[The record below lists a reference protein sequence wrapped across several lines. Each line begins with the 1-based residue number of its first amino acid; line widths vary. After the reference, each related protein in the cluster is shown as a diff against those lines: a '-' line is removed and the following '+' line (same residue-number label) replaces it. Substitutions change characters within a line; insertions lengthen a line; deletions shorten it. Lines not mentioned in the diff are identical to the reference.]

1 MGQTGFHKEN
11 DRLFFKA
18 RRRRKFL
25 MIWGAEYQD
34 SCIFGQGMK
43 GFRRLPS
50 EGRAGQR
57 RAGQGRNLK
66 RRAGRPVCPALKGR
80 DKETM
85 LFTRIK
91 VDDIEV
97 QNWSGLIVETKI
109 NSN

>member
-1 MGQTGFHKEN
+1 MIIVSSTNLGRAGQRRAGQSQLLECRAGRMGQTGFHKEN

-25 MIWGAEYQD
+25 TIWDAEYQD

-50 EGRAGQR
+50 AGRAGQR

-66 RRAGRPVCPALKGR
+66 RRAGRPVCPAL
-80 DKETM
+80 
-85 LFTRIK
+85 
-91 VDDIEV
+91 
-97 QNWSGLIVETKI
+97 
-109 NSN
+109 

>member
-43 GFRRLPS
+43 GFRRLRPR
-50 EGRAGQR
+50 EGRDNV
-57 RAGQGRNLK
+57 GRDRDEISNV
-66 RRAGRPVCPALKGR
+66 GRDVPSVPPFKGGTRKLCPTGSQPGLKGR
-80 DKETM
+80 RPGPGRGE
-85 LFTRIK
+85 
-91 VDDIEV
+91 
-97 QNWSGLIVETKI
+97 
-109 NSN
+109 